1 MEKIIKPYRL
11 VVIILLIAVLTVTFL
26 VTLYRL
32 QIVEGASYYA
42 QSQDS
47 IATTVSVP
55 AARGEIL
62 DRYGR
67 VLVSNKVV
75 NDLTIDTQSLF
86 EQSDPNAVILKLTG
100 AVTDSGAEYT
110 DTLPITKEAPFAYVD
125 NMTSTQ
131 RTLLSA
137 YLKSQKL
144 PDSTTAVELMAWF
157 RKAFKIDS
165 NYTSDQM
172 RTIAGVRYEIKVRY
186 VTQTADYVFAKNVSI
201 DLISKLMEQNIPG
214 FNVVQSYER
223 EYNTD
228 YAAHLLGGVGLMDAD
243 EYKTYKDQGYLM
255 NATVGQ
261 SGAEK
266 AFEQYLHSTDGQAV
280 VTKTLG
286 GTVINTRYT
295 QAPQPGNN
303 VSLTIDLGLQETAEN
318 ALSSFISSNNAT
330 RENQN
335 AAYKA
340 MGDTKDVKDLISGG
354 AIVAVNVKTGEPLCI
369 ASYPTYSLK
378 TYSQDADELNKDKNA
393 PLVNRALQG
402 LYAPGSTFKPV
413 TAIASLAEGVITPG
427 ATIYDKGKFT
437 KYAKSESDYA
447 PECWIYPQGSHGY
460 VNATKAIEVSCNY
473 YFYTVGDQLGIDK
486 LSDYASRFGLGEAT
500 GIELSEKTG
509 QMASREEKAAKGQ
522 TWMPGDTLQ
531 AAIGQSDSLFTPMQ
545 IANYVATVAN
555 NGTRYK
561 ASMLKSVRSYD
572 GAKDVYE
579 RTPEVA
585 ATVSADQSYYNA
597 VHQGLYNVA
606 NSADGT
612 AYKVFGNYGVKVAAK
627 TGTAQLGEG
636 ITNNA
641 IFVCYAPYDDPQIA
655 VAVVIEKGNA
665 GSAIA
670 TVAKQVLDYYFS
682 FQNSSAAYETENS
695 LLK

>member
-1 MEKIIKPYRL
+1 MEKIIKPSRL
-11 VVIILLIAVLTVTFL
+11 FIIVLLIVVLTAIFV

-55 AARGEIL
+55 AARGNIL

-75 NDLTIDTQSLF
+75 SDLTIDSQSLF
-86 EQSDPNAVILKLTG
+86 EQDDPNAVILKLTK
-100 AVTDSGAEYT
+100 AVTDSGATYT

-125 NMTSTQ
+125 NMTDSQ

-144 PDSTTAVELMAWF
+144 ADSTTAVELMAYF

-165 NYTSDQM
+165 NYSSEQM
-172 RTIAGVRYEIKVRY
+172 RVIAGVRYEIKVRY
-186 VTQTADYVFAKNVSI
+186 VTQTADYIFARNVSI
-201 DLISKLMEQNIPG
+201 DLITKLMEQNIPG

-228 YAAHLLGGVGLMDAD
+228 YAAHLLGTIGLMDAD
-243 EYKTYKDQGYLM
+243 EYKTFKEQGYLM
-255 NATVGQ
+255 NASVGKT
-261 SGAEK
+261 GAEK
-266 AFEQYLHSTDGQAV
+266 AFEQYLHASDGQAV
-280 VTKTLG
+280 VTKTRG

-295 QAPQPGNN
+295 KTPAPGDD

-318 ALSSFISSNNAT
+318 TLASFINSNNAT
-330 RENQN
+330 RESQN
-335 AAYKA
+335 SYYKSL
-340 MGDTKDVKDLISGG
+340 GDTKDAKDLISGG
-354 AIVAVNVKTGEPLCI
+354 AIVAVNVKTGEPLCL

-378 TYSQDADELNKDKNA
+378 NYSQEAAELDKEKNA
-393 PLVNRALQG
+393 PLLNRALMG

-447 PECWIYPQGSHGY
+447 PECWIYPGSHGY
-460 VNATKAIEVSCNY
+460 VNTTKPIEVSCNY

-486 LSDYASRFGLGEAT
+486 LSDYAKRFGLGEHT
-500 GIELSEKTG
+500 GIELQEYVG
-509 QMASREEKAAKGQ
+509 QMASRQEKADKGES
-522 TWMPGDTLQ
+522 WVVGDTLQ
-531 AAIGQSDSLFTPMQ
+531 AAIGQSDSLFTPLQ
-545 IANYVATVAN
+545 IANYIATIAN

-572 GAKDVYE
+572 GTKDVFE

-612 AYKVFGNYGVKVAAK
+612 AYKVFGGYGVKVAAK

-641 IFVCYAPYDDPQIA
+641 IFVCYAPYDDPEIA

-682 FQNSSAAYETENS
+682 YKNSTGSYEAENT

>member
-1 MEKIIKPYRL
+1 MDKIIKPARL
-11 VVIILLIAVLTVTFL
+11 YIIILIIAVLTAIFV
-26 VTLYRL
+26 VTLYSL
-32 QIVEGASYYA
+32 QIVEGAAYYA

-47 IATTVSVP
+47 ISTTVSVP
-55 AARGEIL
+55 AARGDIL

-67 VLVSNKVV
+67 PLVSNKVV
-75 NDLTIDTQSLF
+75 NDLTIDAQSLF
-86 EQSDPNAVILKLTG
+86 EQADPNAVILKLTK

-110 DTLPITKEAPFAYVD
+110 DTLPITKEAPFEYVD
-125 NMTSTQ
+125 NMTDTQ

-144 PDSTTAVELMAWF
+144 PDSTSAVELMAYF
-157 RKAFKIDS
+157 RKKFDIDS
-165 NYTSDQM
+165 NYSSDDM

-186 VTQTADYVFAKNVSI
+186 VTQTADYIFARDVSI
-201 DLISKLMEQNIPG
+201 DLITKLMEQNIPG
-214 FNVVQSYER
+214 FNVVNSYER
-223 EYNTD
+223 EYDTS

-243 EYKTYKDQGYLM
+243 EYKTFKEKGYLM
-255 NATVGQ
+255 NAEVGK
-261 SGAEK
+261 SGAES
-266 AFEQYLHSTDGQAV
+266 AFEQYLHASDGQAV
-280 VTKTLG
+280 VTKTRG
-286 GTVINTRYT
+286 GTIINTRYT
-295 QAPQPGNN
+295 KSPEPGDQ
-303 VSLTIDLGLQETAEN
+303 VELTIDLGLQETAEN
-318 ALSSFISSNNAT
+318 ALASFITSNNAT
-330 RENQN
+330 RESQN

-340 MGDTKDVKDLISGG
+340 MGDTKDVKDLITGG
-354 AIVAVNVKTGEPLCI
+354 AIVAVNVKTGEPLCL
-369 ASYPTYSLK
+369 ASYPTYDLA
-378 TYSQDADELNKDKNA
+378 TYSQNAEELNKAKNS
-393 PLVNRALQG
+393 PLVNRALAG

-413 TAIASLAEGVITPG
+413 TAIASLAEGIITPG

-447 PECWIYPQGSHGY
+447 PECWIYPGSHGY
-460 VNATKAIEVSCNY
+460 VNTTKAIEVSCNY

-486 LSDYASRFGLGEAT
+486 LSDYAKRFGLGEHT
-500 GIELSEKTG
+500 GIELSESVG
-509 QMASREEKAAKGQ
+509 QMASRAEKEAKGES
-522 TWMPGDTLQ
+522 WMVGDTLQ
-531 AAIGQSDSLFTPMQ
+531 AAIGQSDSLFTPLQ
-545 IANYVATVAN
+545 IANYLATVAN

-572 GAKDVYE
+572 GTKDVYD

-585 ATVSADQSYYNA
+585 ATVSADQSYYDA

-606 NSADGT
+606 NATDGT

-641 IFVCYAPYDDPQIA
+641 IFMCYAPYDDPEIA
-655 VAVVIEKGNA
+655 ISVVIEKGNA

-682 FQNSSAAYETENS
+682 FKNNSTVYENENA

>member
-1 MEKIIKPYRL
+1 MEKIIKPARL
-11 VVIILLIAVLTVTFL
+11 AVIILIVAVLTAFFV

-47 IATTVSVP
+47 VSTTVAVP

-67 VLVSNKVV
+67 VLVSNKVI

-86 EQSDPNAVILKLTG
+86 EQEDPNAVILKLTK
-100 AVTDSGAEYT
+100 AVTDSGSEYT

-125 NMTSTQ
+125 DMTDTQ

-144 PDSTTAVELMAWF
+144 PDSTTAVELMAYF

-165 NYTSDQM
+165 NYSSEQM

-186 VTQTADYVFAKNVSI
+186 VTQTSDYVFAKDVSI
-201 DLISKLMEQNIPG
+201 DLITKLMEQNIPG

-228 YAAHLLGGVGLMDAD
+228 YAAHLLGSVGQMDAK
-243 EYKTYKDQGYLM
+243 EYQTYKEKGYLM
-255 NATVGQ
+255 NAQVGK

-266 AFEQYLHSTDGQAV
+266 AFEQYLHASDGQAV
-280 VTKTLG
+280 VTKTRG

-295 QAPQPGNN
+295 RSPEPGSE

-318 ALSSFISSNNAT
+318 ALSSFISDNNAS
-330 RENQN
+330 REKEN
-335 AAYKA
+335 AVYRAA
-340 MGDTKDVKDLISGG
+340 GDTKHIKDLITGG
-354 AIVAVNVKTGEPLCI
+354 AIVAVDVKTGEPLCL
-369 ASYPTYSLK
+369 ASYPTYDLK
-378 TYSQDADELNKDKNA
+378 NYSQNATELNKEKNA
-393 PLVNRALQG
+393 PLLNRALMG

-413 TAIASLAEGVITPG
+413 TAIAALSEGVITPG

-447 PECWIYPQGSHGY
+447 PECWIYPGTHGY

-473 YFYTVGDQLGIDK
+473 YFYTVGDMLGIDK
-486 LSDYASRFGLGEAT
+486 LSDYAARFGLGQPT
-500 GIELSEKTG
+500 GIELQEKTG
-509 QMASREEKAAKGQ
+509 QMASRAEKEAKGGN
-522 TWMPGDTLQ
+522 WVPGDTLQ
-531 AAIGQSDSLFTPMQ
+531 AAIGQSDSLFTPLQ
-545 IANYVATVAN
+545 IANYVAAIAN

-561 ASMLKSVRSYD
+561 TSMLRSVRSYD
-572 GAKDVYE
+572 GSEDVYE

-585 ATVSADQSYYNA
+585 AQVAADPAYYQA

-606 NSADGT
+606 NSTDGT
-612 AYKVFGNYGVKVAAK
+612 AYKVFGDYGVKVAAK

-682 FQNSSAAYETENS
+682 FQNNSAAYENENS